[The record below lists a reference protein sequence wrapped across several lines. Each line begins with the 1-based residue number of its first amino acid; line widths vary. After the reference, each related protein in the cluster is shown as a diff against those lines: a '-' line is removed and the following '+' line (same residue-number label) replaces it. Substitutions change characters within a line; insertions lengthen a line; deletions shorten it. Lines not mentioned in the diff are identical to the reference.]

1 VGGCGVGYDAF
12 LTSRRA
18 PSVVGLFAAI
28 CAAGTAHAQATSS
41 LSWTRL
47 PGAESCIGAGE
58 LARRVEQRLGRAALV
73 APSQADRSVEAHVE
87 PRRGGGWQASLALA
101 DRSGAILRERALE
114 TRETSCRALDQA
126 LVLVVALLVD
136 PEGAP
141 RPPPP
146 EPAPRVVIREVVRTV
161 RVREPWSMAAAGGA
175 SVEAGVLPEPAL
187 AASLALAVDPPGLP
201 VAELAGFASLEGEE
215 DAALAGRGAALRVF
229 GASAAVCPRLLD
241 WLRACGAARL
251 AWLRWRGDGF
261 EEVGSGS
268 AVVPALGAAARGEL
282 PLGGPFTAVAAAGA
296 WLPLRRVSVRYEL
309 SASVAGDPAG
319 GSELLYRAAAASVWA
334 GVGVAVRFF

>member
-1 VGGCGVGYDAF
+1 
-12 LTSRRA
+12 LTSRWA
-18 PSVVGLFAAI
+18 PSVVALFAAF
-28 CAAGTAHAQATSS
+28 CAARAAHAQATSS

-58 LARRVEQRLGRAALV
+58 LARKVEERLGRSALV

-101 DRSGAILRERALE
+101 DRSGTILRERALE
-114 TRETSCRALDQA
+114 TREPSCRALDDA
-126 LVLVVALLVD
+126 LVLVIALLVD
-136 PEGAP
+136 PEGTP
-141 RPPPP
+141 RPPP

-175 SVEAGVLPEPAL
+175 SVEAGVLPDPAL
-187 AASLALAVDPPGLP
+187 AASLALAIDPPGLP
-201 VAELAGFASLEGEE
+201 ALELAGFASLEGEDE
-215 DAALAGRGAALRVF
+215 AELAGRGAALRVF
-229 GASAAVCPRLLD
+229 GASAAVCPRLTG
-241 WLRACGAARL
+241 WLEACGAARM

-261 EEVGSGS
+261 EEVESGS
-268 AVVPALGAAARGEL
+268 AAVPALGAAARGEL
-282 PLGGPFTAVAAAGA
+282 PLGGPFTAVPEAGV

-309 SASVAGDPAG
+309 SPSVAGDPAG